1 MKKFLLHIFAF
12 IGFAVTVAVIA
23 LEVYVWLTYG
33 SAPAGDVPTW
43 ALYLMPPQK
52 APTKEARK

>member
-1 MKKFLLHIFAF
+1 MEQKMKKFLLHIFAF

-43 ALYLMPPQK
+43 ALYLMFK
-52 APTKEARK
+52 F